1 MQTKKTNPDMS
12 TKDFEQLGRDLWLLY
27 EMNYKNR
34 RRMYFFTFGKG
45 IAQGFGIFLGGT
57 ILVAV
62 LLYSLSFFERVPL
75 LSPIVE
81 KLNNVLTDPTSVQ
94 QQKP

>member
-1 MQTKKTNPDMS
+1 MKLQKNDANMS

-34 RRMYFFTFGKG
+34 KRMYLFTFGKG

-57 ILVAV
+57 ILVAF
-62 LLYSLSFFERVPL
+62 LLYSLSFFEQVPL
-75 LSPIVE
+75 LSPLVE
-81 KLNNVLTDPTSVQ
+81 KLNSALTDPTSI